1 MALGRCFVLRSILS
15 AKVID
20 TDALTKPIAV
30 VTAVMAMI
38 GGGYSLYDKV
48 KLPPKDILKWDAEH
62 FSITNGPASGQ
73 FKVVV
78 ARQKIRDDCT
88 VEDFSLEVRDSDYM
102 VHKANPSV
110 AKFSGP
116 ASPTVDKF
124 GYTLTVDSPESVSLG
139 GAKLIARILYK
150 CPEGTVVIAYPDHKN
165 LTFNIEGR

>member
-1 MALGRCFVLRSILS
+1 
-15 AKVID
+15 VID
-20 TDALTKPIAV
+20 AETITKPVAV

-38 GGGYSLYDKV
+38 GGGYSLYDKI
-48 KLPPKDILKWDAEH
+48 KLPPKDILKWDADH
-62 FSITNGPASGQ
+62 FNITSGPASGQ

-124 GYTLTVDSPESVSLG
+124 GYTMTVDNPRAVAPG
-139 GAKLIARILYK
+139 AAKLIARIMYK
-150 CPEGTVVIAYPDHKN
+150 CPEGNVVIAYPDHKN
-165 LTFNIEGR
+165 LMFTIEGE

>member
-1 MALGRCFVLRSILS
+1 M
-15 AKVID
+15 ID
-20 TDALTKPIAV
+20 TDSITKPIAV

-38 GGGYSLYDKV
+38 GGGYSLYDKF
-48 KLPPKDILKWDAEH
+48 KLPPKDILKWDADH
-62 FSITNGPASGQ
+62 FSITNGAASGE

-102 VHKANPSV
+102 VHKALPSV

-124 GYTLTVDSPESVSLG
+124 GYTMTVENPASVAPG
-139 GAKLIARILYK
+139 GAKLIARITYK
-150 CPEGTVVIAYPDHKN
+150 CPEGNVVIAYPDHKN
-165 LTFNIEGR
+165 LTFNIEGK

>member
-1 MALGRCFVLRSILS
+1 M
-15 AKVID
+15 ID
-20 TDALTKPIAV
+20 TESITKPVAA
-30 VTAVMAMI
+30 VTAIMAMI
-38 GGGYSLYDKV
+38 GGGYTLYDKV

-62 FSITNGPASGQ
+62 FSITSGVASGE
-73 FKVVV
+73 FRVVV

-102 VHKANPSV
+102 VHKALPSV

-124 GYTLTVDSPESVSLG
+124 GYTMTVENPASVAPG

-150 CPEGTVVIAYPDHKN
+150 CPEGNVVIAYPDHKN
-165 LTFNIEGR
+165 LTFTIEGK

>member
-1 MALGRCFVLRSILS
+1 M
-15 AKVID
+15 ID
-20 TDALTKPIAV
+20 TDAITKPVAV
-30 VTAVMAMI
+30 VTAVMAML

-48 KLPPKDILKWDAEH
+48 KLPPKDILKWDADH
-62 FSITNGPASGQ
+62 FNITNCAASGS

-102 VHKANPSV
+102 VHKALPSV

-124 GYTLTVDSPESVSLG
+124 GYTMTVENPESVALG
-139 GAKLIARILYK
+139 AAKLIARIMYK
-150 CPEGTVVIAYPDHKN
+150 CPEGNVVIAYPDHKN
-165 LTFNIEGR
+165 LTFSIEGR

>member
-1 MALGRCFVLRSILS
+1 MM
-15 AKVID
+15 D
-20 TDALTKPIAV
+20 TDSITKPVAA

-48 KLPPKDILKWDAEH
+48 KLPPKDILRWDAEH
-62 FSITNGPASGQ
+62 FSISNGAASGS

-88 VEDFSLEVRDSDYM
+88 VEDFTLEVRDSDYM
-102 VHKANPSV
+102 VHRANPSV

-124 GYTLTVDSPESVSLG
+124 GYTMTINKPEDVTLG
-139 GAKLIARILYK
+139 NAKLIARIMYK
-150 CPEGTVVIAYPDHKN
+150 CPEGNVVIAYPDHKN
-165 LTFNIEGR
+165 LTFNIEER